1 MTLVVGLVALA
12 LVPGGI
18 EQVAPIALAASTRP
32 RPAALALAQ
41 LLYPEALLVK
51 MADMGTDTMVAQ
63 LLASDP
69 KMQARE
75 VKHPGIVRAIAQA
88 IQPLRARSMHERMPV
103 LWQRQ
108 AAIYGAA
115 FSDAELATLNRF
127 YATPAGQALI
137 ATMQSGTV
145 PPNMTTEAGLV
156 DKVRALRPRTE
167 ETVLSWITEEAP
179 WEWAET
185 EKAVAGVMTRF
196 GASGE

>member
-1 MTLVVGLVALA
+1 MRMVGLMAGSLVAL
-12 LVPGGI
+12 
-18 EQVAPIALAASTRP
+18 VATPAAPKAGPTQPAS
-32 RPAALALAQ
+32 RPAALALAR

-75 VKHPGIVRAIAQA
+75 AKHPGIVRAIAQA

-115 FSDAELATLNRF
+115 FSDAELVTLNRF

>member
-1 MTLVVGLVALA
+1 MLAGGLGAMALMLGGAVQTASVA
-12 LVPGGI
+12 
-18 EQVAPIALAASTRP
+18 QAAP
-32 RPAALALAQ
+32 RPAALMLAR
-41 LLYPEALLVK
+41 LLYPETLIVNA
-51 MADMGTDTMVAQ
+51 ARTDVMVAQ

-75 VKHPGIVRAIAQA
+75 ERHPGIVRAFAEA
-88 IQPLRARSMHERMPV
+88 VQPLRVRSMRERMPV

-115 FSDAELATLNRF
+115 FTDAELATLNRF

-145 PPNMTTEAGLV
+145 PPNKTVEAGLV

-167 ETVLSWITEEAP
+167 ETVLTWIMQEQP
-179 WEWAET
+179 WEWGET
-185 EKAVAGVMTRF
+185 KKAVAGVMTRF
-196 GASGE
+196 GVSGE

>member
-1 MTLVVGLVALA
+1 MLAGGLGAMALMLGGTVQTASVA
-12 LVPGGI
+12 
-18 EQVAPIALAASTRP
+18 QAAP
-32 RPAALALAQ
+32 RPAALMLAR
-41 LLYPEALLVK
+41 LLYPETLIVNA
-51 MADMGTDTMVAQ
+51 ARTDVMVAQ

-75 VKHPGIVRAIAQA
+75 ERHPGIVHAIAEA
-88 IQPLRARSMHERMPV
+88 VQPLRVRSMRERMPV

-115 FSDAELATLNRF
+115 FTDAELATLNRF
-127 YATPAGQALI
+127 YATPAGQALV

-145 PPNMTTEAGLV
+145 PPTMTNEARLV

-167 ETVLSWITEEAP
+167 ETVLTWIMQEQP
-179 WEWAET
+179 WEWGET